1 MSSRVNLSLLVD
13 HINGLVNHIRPY
25 PTLRFQFL
33 FNDSVPKSFF
43 SYEML
48 SREVLGSNISSLRFR
63 VDSAFKDH
71 LRTFAPLLASLLQCK
86 VVSLPKD
93 VLYVL
98 LPLVY
103 GEFAAA
109 NHDTML
115 NDVVTEVDEEMKKR
129 GGAGGL
135 ELRRNVKRLKTDNT

>member
-13 HINGLVNHIRPY
+13 HINTLSWIRPN
-25 PTLRFQFL
+25 LKFKLL
-33 FNDSVPKSFF
+33 FNDSVPESFF
-43 SYEML
+43 SHEMSL
-48 SREVLGSNISSLRFR
+48 TEVKESDGRSLRFL

-71 LRTFAPLLASLLQCK
+71 LCTFAPLFASLLQCK

-98 LPLVY
+98 LPLIY
-103 GEFAAA
+103 GEFTEL
-109 NHDTML
+109 NHDAML

-135 ELRRNVKRLKTDNT
+135 ELRRNVKRLKTDNA